1 MALTLR
7 NLKGSELTWSEV
19 DTNFIYLD
27 GKIDTNIVNPDWSAT
42 DGYAQILNK
51 PTTLGGYGITDGV
64 GLTSTAPAVSYAL
77 GESVQS
83 LGTITNTV
91 STQRLWLGTE
101 IKSIYYGTMSAGITC
116 NFVFGSLPTYA
127 NQQCYSFMFEL
138 KNGGSA
144 TVVNWPLSVKWAGG
158 TKPTLTSAGVDI
170 LGFYSYD
177 GGITWRGVLLSKD
190 SK

>member
-7 NLKGSELTWSEV
+7 NLKGSMLTWSEV
-19 DTNFIYLD
+19 DNNFLYLD
-27 GKIDTNIVNPDWSAT
+27 GKIDTNIMNPDWLAT
-42 DGYAQILNK
+42 NGYAQILNK

-83 LGTITNTV
+83 LGSITNTV
-91 STQRLWLGTE
+91 STQKLWIGTE
-101 IKSIYYGTMSAGITC
+101 IKSIYYGTMSNGITC
-116 NFVFGSLPTYA
+116 NFTFGSLPTYTS
-127 NQQCYSFMFEL
+127 QQCYSFIFEL

-144 TVVNWPLSVKWAGG
+144 AAINWPLSVKWAGG
-158 TKPTLTSAGVDI
+158 TKPTLTISGVDI